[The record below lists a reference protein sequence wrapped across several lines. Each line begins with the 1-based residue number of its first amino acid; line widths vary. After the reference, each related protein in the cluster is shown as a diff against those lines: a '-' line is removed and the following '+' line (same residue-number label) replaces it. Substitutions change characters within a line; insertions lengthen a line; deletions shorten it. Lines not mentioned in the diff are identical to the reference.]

1 MFASAG
7 IDSGMT
13 LSAGKVAEATKK
25 ESPGA
30 ELFVEV
36 VVQPHPTLER
46 VGNDVL
52 AHVNL
57 DMPDAALGTEIT

>member
-1 MFASAG
+1 LFALAG

-13 LSAGKVAEATKK
+13 LSAGKVAEATK

-36 VVQPHPTLER
+36 MVQPHPTLER

-52 AHVNL
+52 AHASL